1 MPLFRYKAVTPQG
14 DSIEGTMEALS
25 RDDVIGRLQEAGNLP
40 LDAREADAAG
50 LGAGIEQWFRRAP
63 LSGQEMVSFTQQ
75 LATLMG
81 AGQPL
86 DRALQI
92 LIDLPDSERA
102 RKLIHQVREVV
113 RGGTSL
119 SAALEQQHGAFSRLY
134 INMVR
139 AGEVSGSLQA
149 TLKRLAEYMERSAQ
163 VRGSVINALV
173 YPAILM
179 AVVTLALGV
188 MLTSVVPQFVPL
200 FESLGQELPWYTKLV
215 LGIGQFFAGW
225 WWALLLALAALAW
238 AGLRR
243 LSDPASRKRLDARL
257 LEWRLTAPLAS
268 RIETARLARTLGTLL
283 TNGVPLLTAMSIAR
297 NVLDNR
303 VLMEVVDEAGE
314 DVKSGAGL
322 AYALGKGKR
331 FPRLALQMIAVGE
344 ESGELDA
351 MLLKVADTFDI
362 EVRNTIDRLMQ
373 ALVPALVLVLAAVIG
388 LIAISI
394 VLPIL
399 QLAQTLGVQ

>member
-14 DSIEGTMEALS
+14 ESIEGQMEALS
-25 RDDVIGRLQEAGNLP
+25 REDVIGRLQEAGNLP
-40 LDAREADAAG
+40 LDAREATSGG
-50 LGAGIEQWFRRAP
+50 LGGGIEHWFRRSPMAGTE
-63 LSGQEMVSFTQQ
+63 LVSFTQQ

-92 LIDLPDSERA
+92 LIDLPDNDRA
-102 RKLIHQVREVV
+102 RKLIEQIREVV

-119 SAALEQQHGAFSRLY
+119 SAALEQQHGVFSRLY

-139 AGEVSGSLQA
+139 AGEVSGSLQS
-149 TLKRLAEYMERSAQ
+149 TLKRLADYLERSAQ
-163 VRGSVINALV
+163 VRASVINALV

-179 AVVTLALGV
+179 TVVGIALFV

-200 FESLGQELPWYTKLV
+200 FESLGQELPWYTRLV
-215 LGIGQFFAGW
+215 LGFGEFFAAW
-225 WWALLLALAALAW
+225 WWVVLLGMVALLSIAA
-238 AGLRR
+238 RR
-243 LSDPASRKRLDARL
+243 MADPEARKRLDARL
-257 LEWRLTAPLAS
+257 LEWRLTSPLVS
-268 RIETARLARTLGTLL
+268 RIETARLSRTLGTLL
-283 TNGVPLLTAMSIAR
+283 ANGVPLLTAISIAR

-303 VLMEVVDEAGE
+303 VLMEVVDEASA

-322 AYALGKGKR
+322 SYALGKGKR

-351 MLLKVADTFDI
+351 MLLRVADTFDV

-373 ALVPALVLVLAAVIG
+373 ALVPVLVLVLATVIG

>member
-1 MPLFRYKAVTPQG
+1 MPLFRYKAVTAQG
-14 DSIEGTMEALS
+14 DSIEGTMEAAS
-25 RDDVIGRLQEAGNLP
+25 REDVIGKLQEAGSLP
-40 LDAREADAAG
+40 LEAREADAGG
-50 LGAGIEQWFRRAP
+50 LGGGIEQWFRRAP
-63 LSGQEMVSFTQQ
+63 LSGSEMVSFTQQ

-92 LIDLPDSERA
+92 LIDLPDNERA
-102 RKLIHQVREVV
+102 RKLIQQVREVV

-149 TLKRLAEYMERSAQ
+149 TLKRLAEYMERSRT
-163 VRGSVINALV
+163 VRDNVINALV

-179 AVVTLALGV
+179 TLVVLALALL
-188 MLTSVVPQFVPL
+188 MTFVVPQFVPL
-200 FESLGQELPWYTKLV
+200 FEDLGQELPWYTAAV
-215 LGIGQFFAGW
+215 LWAGEFLGSW
-225 WWALLLALAALAW
+225 WWALILGAVGTAWLAA
-238 AGLRR
+238 RR
-243 LSDPASRKRLDARL
+243 LADPQARLALDARL
-257 LEWRLTAPLAS
+257 LEWRLTAPLVT
-268 RIETARLARTLGTLL
+268 RMETARLARTLGTLL

-297 NVLDNR
+297 NVLSNR
-303 VLMEVVDEAGE
+303 VLMQALDEASE

-322 AYALGKGKR
+322 GYALGKGKR

-344 ESGELDA
+344 ESGELDG

-362 EVRNTIDRLMQ
+362 EVKNAIDRLMA
-373 ALVPALVLVLAAVIG
+373 ALVPALVIVMAVVIG
-388 LIAISI
+388 VVVLSI
-394 VLPIL
+394 LMPIL
-399 QLAQTLGVQ
+399 DLSSAMGA